1 MGMYVWRIVAS
12 PCHAVGMFRKK
23 LYRRTT
29 PDGVET
35 LVVVGSFDADG
46 DSEIRVT
53 HALGEAVVDDRIGF
67 YGPGGEQWLRDRHA
81 SWTADGFEL
90 VSSGPDFQRLLSVGG
105 STVSGTPEPQPE

>member
-67 YGPGGEQWLRDRHA
+67 YGPGGSNGCGTGTPAGPRTDSNSSHPAR
-81 SWTADGFEL
+81 T
-90 VSSGPDFQRLLSVGG
+90 SSGYCRWVGL
-105 STVSGTPEPQPE
+105 P